1 MKEVCSSLTS
11 GIMHPWNLKIICV
24 SYKDVFF
31 VRMLLIH
38 FVLAIRN
45 LHHSD
50 FKLPGLYHSGFE
62 MQCCLENSGVH
73 YFFSKGLMYQHH
85 YACAACLWS
94 FWTAIPKVGVPLFRE
109 RRYRFEGYIWA
120 RHKVIIYQYWLW
132 KCCWN
137 WLFCM
142 WLFVDLEM
150 MGHGGFFSHWG
161 WLC

>member
-62 MQCCLENSGVH
+62 MQCCLEYSGVH
-73 YFFSKGLMYQHH
+73 YFFQKVWCISTTMPVLLVCGVFGLPFPRLAFHCSGKEDICLKAISELGTRSLYTNTG
-85 YACAACLWS
+85 YENAAEIGC
-94 FWTAIPKVGVPLFRE
+94 
-109 RRYRFEGYIWA
+109 
-120 RHKVIIYQYWLW
+120 
-132 KCCWN
+132 
-137 WLFCM
+137 
-142 WLFVDLEM
+142 FVCGSL
-150 MGHGGFFSHWG
+150 
-161 WLC
+161 